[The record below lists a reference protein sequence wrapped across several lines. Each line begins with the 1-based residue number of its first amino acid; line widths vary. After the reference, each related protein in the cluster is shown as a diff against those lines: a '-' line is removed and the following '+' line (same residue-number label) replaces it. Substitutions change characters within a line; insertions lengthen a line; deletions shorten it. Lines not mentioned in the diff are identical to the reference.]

1 MIEVRRIDMLK
12 SKNRNHK
19 PILILILSLIFIV
32 FTIIFINNL
41 RNKTEDNGSVD
52 RNAIEGNAIYCKT
65 ETSPTDK
72 IELYFDFK
80 DGSAYRY
87 TIVTTSPLKKDFDR
101 EKYEEA
107 ITGLNLKYKGVM
119 SKIWY
124 EEDTYTITEVFD
136 LERLTENEMKNS
148 TGISI
153 KELKDQSREE
163 IKKTIVPIV
172 GSSFYCK

>member
-1 MIEVRRIDMLK
+1 MLK
-12 SKNRNHK
+12 SKKSNHNSIF
-19 PILILILSLIFIV
+19 ILILCLIL
-32 FTIIFINNL
+32 IIFSIIVIKNL
-41 RNKTEDNGSVD
+41 RNNTDSFKNS
-52 RNAIEGNAIYCKT
+52 NASEGNSIYCKT

-72 IELYFDFK
+72 IEIYFDFK

-87 TIVTTSPLKKDFDR
+87 TIVTTSPLKKDFDK

-107 ITGLNLKYKGVM
+107 ITGLNLKYKGLL

-136 LERLTENEMKNS
+136 LERLTESEMKNS
-148 TGISI
+148 TGISL
-153 KELKDQSREE
+153 KELKNQSREE

-172 GSSFYCK
+172 GSSFSCK